1 MIGYSRN
8 KFVQS
13 VQTEED
19 DQTKVKMLAP
29 FHIVLYEYVL
39 LNRGSVKFHIVSS
52 ENVSTSFCVM
62 EGDEQFT

>member
-1 MIGYSRN
+1 MIGYSRT
-8 KFVQS
+8 KLVQS

-52 ENVSTSFCVM
+52 
-62 EGDEQFT
+62 G